1 MKLRALSILTTG
13 LARVLTTGL
22 AFAPLLVSFLGA
34 CDAAPATP
42 APDLLAP
49 TESAP
54 AALRGVRYCE
64 VLLGRL
70 AAPLVHVEVYN
81 TIGLNECPNA
91 DWQRL
96 DPAALARES
105 GAQTTILN
113 GPRYWTLDGFARGAL
128 VDGAVKTFGTIAM
141 RQAGAIDLTLV
152 EAQGMTAPYTPRTI
166 QRSTVVRFAAGRPV
180 YELVDDQAR
189 VFVMQSYSTQT
200 TPQTAESLATLGAR
214 LKLPA
219 GWAFRTRVLDQD
231 LLVTAVNDRAQVLQ
245 DDLANSYQLAAP

>member
-1 MKLRALSILTTG
+1 MKLRARSMPAFELVF
-13 LARVLTTGL
+13 VLVP
-22 AFAPLLVSFLGA
+22 FFWA

-42 APDLLAP
+42 GPDLGAMLDGAADGA
-49 TESAP
+49 T

-70 AAPLVHVEVYN
+70 AAPLVHIEVYN
-81 TIGLNECPNA
+81 TIGLNECPDA
-91 DWQRL
+91 DWQKL
-96 DPAALARES
+96 DAASLAREN
-105 GAQTTILN
+105 GAQTAILN
-113 GPRYWTLDGFARGAL
+113 GPRYWTLDGFVRGAL
-128 VDGAVKTFGTIAM
+128 VDGAVKTFGAIAM

-152 EAQGMTAPYTPRTI
+152 EAQGTAAPYTPRTI

-180 YELVDDQAR
+180 YELVDDQGR

-200 TPQTAESLATLGAR
+200 TPQTTESLATLGAR

-219 GWAFRTRVLDQD
+219 GWMFRSRVIDQD

-245 DDLANSYQLAAP
+245 DDVGNSYQLAAQ